1 MYIPFLTPTQRNS
14 ILGFLLAAFL
24 IVLVMIN
31 GSSILIPIT
40 ISVGLWLIINDLTNA
55 IHRVRI
61 GPFQCPRGL
70 AMIVGLV
77 FITFVMLRVAGVVYF
92 SAIDFMGRW
101 PEYMT
106 NLDALI
112 ATIPNR
118 VWVALLG
125 NEARRGV
132 DVVEQL
138 FLHGADYFNTYMT
151 TLIASMASLFSNTI
165 YVVVYVIFLLLEQ
178 ETFSAKARNMFQ
190 DEAQRNE
197 FQIIIHSIHEQIQ
210 TYITVKTI
218 VSLITALVSFVAM
231 FLFGLDY
238 AMVWALLIFI
248 LNFIPNI
255 GSVVAVMFPV
265 LMALL
270 QFGDWATVGA
280 LALALII
287 IQMIN
292 GYFIEPRMMGNQL
305 NLSPFVVLV
314 SLGVF
319 GAIWGVTG
327 MFLSVPLTVILMI
340 VFSHFDS
347 TRPLA
352 VLLSGDGVVHGVQ
365 IDEPENAVVPISTQ
379 QQSTMS

>member
-14 ILGFLLAAFL
+14 ILGFLLASFL

-55 IHRVRI
+55 IHRIKI
-61 GPFQCPRGL
+61 GPFQCPRIL
-70 AMIVGLV
+70 AMILGLIL
-77 FITFVMLRVAGVVYF
+77 ITFVMLRVVGVVYF
-92 SAIDFMGRW
+92 SVVDFMSRW
-101 PEYMT
+101 PEYIH
-106 NLDALI
+106 NFEALL
-112 ATIPNR
+112 ATIPTR
-118 VWVALLG
+118 FWTTLLG
-125 NEARRGV
+125 REAGRGV
-132 DVVEQL
+132 DVADQL
-138 FLHGADYFNTYMT
+138 FLYGADYFSTYMT
-151 TLIASMASLFSNTI
+151 TLIASMAVLFSNSM

-178 ETFSAKARNMFQ
+178 GTFSAKARNMFQ
-190 DEAQRNE
+190 DEKQRSE

-218 VSLITALVSFVAM
+218 VSLITALVSFIAM
-231 FLFGLDY
+231 FFFGLDY

-255 GSVVAVMFPV
+255 GSVVAVSFPV
-265 LMALL
+265 LMAVL
-270 QFGDWATVGA
+270 QFGNWPTVGA

-287 IQMIN
+287 IQMVN

-319 GAIWGVTG
+319 GAIWGITG

-352 VLLSGDGVVHGVQ
+352 VLLSGDGVVHGIQVE
-365 IDEPENAVVPISTQ
+365 EPIPPVPSISTQ
-379 QQSTMS
+379 HQSTTS

>member
-1 MYIPFLTPTQRNS
+1 MYIPFLPLTQRMS

-40 ISVGLWLIINDLTNA
+40 ISVGLWLIINDLTNV
-55 IHRVRI
+55 IHRIKI

-77 FITFVMLRVAGVVYF
+77 LITFVMLRVAGVVYF
-92 SAIDFMGRW
+92 SAIDFMSRW
-101 PEYMT
+101 PEYMK
-106 NLDALI
+106 NLEALI

-118 VWVALLG
+118 VWTTLLG

-132 DVVEQL
+132 DVVDQL
-138 FLHGADYFNTYMT
+138 FVYGADYFSTYMT
-151 TLIASMASLFSNTI
+151 TLIASMASLFSNAI

-190 DEAQRNE
+190 DDEQRSE
-197 FQIIIHSIHEQIQ
+197 FQIIMRSIHEQIQ

-218 VSLITALVSFVAM
+218 VSLITALVSFAAM
-231 FLFGLDY
+231 MLFGLDY
-238 AMVWALLIFI
+238 AVVWALLIFI

-255 GSVVAVMFPV
+255 GSVVAVAFPV

-270 QFGDWATVGA
+270 QFGDWTTVGA

-319 GAIWGVTG
+319 GAIWGITG

-347 TRPLA
+347 TRPIA
-352 VLLSGDGVVHGVQ
+352 VLLSGDGIVHGVQ
-365 IDEPENAVVPISTQ
+365 IDEPVNVVAPISTHQ
-379 QQSTMS
+379 PSITP